1 MTIKQSLSPFMIP
14 QYLDAIFWD
23 FDGVLINSNSIREMG
38 FEKVLSD
45 YPKEKVEA
53 LLQFHKANGGLSRYV
68 KFRHFFENIL
78 GEKPTAEKLF
88 QLSSSFSEIMQ
99 KALNNH
105 ALLNLETLEFVKTNH
120 LQYPMYIV
128 SGSDQE
134 ELRRLCQQMNI
145 DVYFKSIHGSPTPKV
160 ELVSQLIKINYL
172 NASKCVL
179 IGDSIND
186 YEAAHANNIMFY
198 AYNNSDL
205 VKYSNCKFDFMK

>member
-88 QLSSSFSEIMQ
+88 
-99 KALNNH
+99 NC
-105 ALLNLETLEFVKTNH
+105 H
-120 LQYPMYIV
+120 LV
-128 SGSDQE
+128 F
-134 ELRRLCQQMNI
+134 RKLC
-145 DVYFKSIHGSPTPKV
+145 KKH
-160 ELVSQLIKINYL
+160 
-172 NASKCVL
+172 
-179 IGDSIND
+179 
-186 YEAAHANNIMFY
+186 
-198 AYNNSDL
+198 
-205 VKYSNCKFDFMK
+205 